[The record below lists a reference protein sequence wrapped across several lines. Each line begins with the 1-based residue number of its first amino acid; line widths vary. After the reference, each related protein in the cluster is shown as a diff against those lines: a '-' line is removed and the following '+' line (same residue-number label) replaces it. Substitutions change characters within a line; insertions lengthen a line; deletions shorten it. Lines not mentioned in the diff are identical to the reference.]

1 MQALTRKVLW
11 TPGPPVYK
19 AKPEILLREW
29 CTTAVTNTVI
39 VHVPSPAFWQRS
51 GSERQAEA
59 PNGVFEASWPLLGG
73 FGQAFGGFGQA
84 FGESWAALWGA
95 FGAS

>member
-1 MQALTRKVLW
+1 MYPYRHSGKD
-11 TPGPPVYK
+11 P
-19 AKPEILLREW
+19 
-29 CTTAVTNTVI
+29 
-39 VHVPSPAFWQRS
+39 
-51 GSERQAEA
+51 GSERQTEA

-73 FGQAFGGFGQA
+73 FGQAFGESGQA